1 MVSAPARYRV
11 IWILAAG
18 FSLVILTVSAM
29 VWIGLRQTRS
39 IQTRAATLV
48 REHLATARLVDD
60 LERQQQHAGALLI
73 KLIRLGNSPARR
85 AALAAELD
93 GFARSLETVIRGGEA
108 ALPAAS
114 WLPLRQAA
122 RDYHDALQQAMRR
135 PRLDDGAV
143 ALLEQRFDHLNHLAG
158 QIIKED
164 SIRSASVEQ
173 RIAAESAEL
182 AEETGWLLG
191 GCLLAAVLC
200 TGITVKL
207 AIASLRHLEWQARE
221 INRVSWH
228 LIQSQEEAARRF
240 SHEMHDELGQS
251 LTGLKAALVS
261 MRPDEFAGRRRDCVH
276 LLEQAIGNVRELSQL
291 LRPVIL
297 DDFGLDA
304 ALRWLAD
311 RFQERTRIQVDYSS
325 DFLGRLP
332 DLVETHLFRIT
343 QEALTN
349 VARHSGATTVRIRL
363 HAAGER
369 IRLSITDNGV
379 GFSPDARQARGLG
392 LVGMRARAQQ
402 VGGTLKI
409 ESEATGGV
417 RIEVNVPA
425 AQPNHELQE
434 NSHPAG

>member
-1 MVSAPARYRV
+1 
-11 IWILAAG
+11 
-18 FSLVILTVSAM
+18 
-29 VWIGLRQTRS
+29 
-39 IQTRAATLV
+39 
-48 REHLATARLVDD
+48 
-60 LERQQQHAGALLI
+60 
-73 KLIRLGNSPARR
+73 
-85 AALAAELD
+85 
-93 GFARSLETVIRGGEA
+93 
-108 ALPAAS
+108 
-114 WLPLRQAA
+114 
-122 RDYHDALQQAMRR
+122 
-135 PRLDDGAV
+135 
-143 ALLEQRFDHLNHLAG
+143 
-158 QIIKED
+158 
-164 SIRSASVEQ
+164 
-173 RIAAESAEL
+173 
-182 AEETGWLLG
+182 
-191 GCLLAAVLC
+191 
-200 TGITVKL
+200 
-207 AIASLRHLEWQARE
+207 
-221 INRVSWH
+221 
-228 LIQSQEEAARRF
+228 
-240 SHEMHDELGQS
+240 MHDELGQS

-261 MRPDEFAGRRRDCVH
+261 MRPDEFTERRRDCVH
-276 LLEQAIGNVRELSQL
+276 LLEEAIGNVRELSQL

-425 AQPNHELQE
+425 AQLNHELQE
-434 NSHPAG
+434 NSHPAGG